1 MAELHVA
8 GRVSPRRARHFSCRP
23 RKVPKRR
30 PPCCLR
36 PCGFAFGQ
44 PGSQHLRGV
53 PHNSLRAP
61 RFVHTDAA
69 SQITKRWHSAV
80 PAPPCKHHAT
90 GACKRGQP
98 DSQTSTR
105 AIAAL
110 GSHPFCLRRGAQGAF
125 LWVLSCCEIRKCLTR
140 RGESRPTATCKIK
153 SSPSSKQPTWIS
165 HKT

>member
-8 GRVSPRRARHFSCRP
+8 GRVSPRRARHFSWRP

-44 PGSQHLRGV
+44 PVSRHLRGM

-80 PAPPCKHHAT
+80 PAPPRKHCAT

-110 GSHPFCLRRGAQGAF
+110 GRHRGRAQRWPMLALPHPSACAEEHRVWAGQLHRRVQLHRELIHRICLNGAQSA
-125 LWVLSCCEIRKCLTR
+125 
-140 RGESRPTATCKIK
+140 
-153 SSPSSKQPTWIS
+153 
-165 HKT
+165 